1 MAKEQKASVKV
12 QLLCI
17 MSGGEITHSP
27 GDVIE
32 VDAEEASRLIDLGAA
47 KAPATEAT
55 KEA

>member
-1 MAKEQKASVKV
+1 MAKEQKSGVKV

-17 MSGGEITHSP
+17 MSGGEITHNP

-32 VDAEEASRLIDLGAA
+32 VDADEAARLIDLGAA
-47 KAPATEAT
+47 KAPATETT